1 MCCVL
6 EFRHRASDLI
16 GKREKERNLVL
27 SLRFG
32 FGVFLLFGFLFL
44 CFFFGSR
51 LERFFDLRWILVR
64 EGFELIWVRRLK

>member
-1 MCCVL
+1 MRWVGIQT
-6 EFRHRASDLI
+6 EGVRSDRKERDLI
-16 GKREKERNLVL
+16 L

-64 EGFELIWVRRLK
+64 EGFELIWD

>member
-1 MCCVL
+1 MRWVGIQT
-6 EFRHRASDLI
+6 EGVRSDRKERDLI
-16 GKREKERNLVL
+16 L